1 MSIVPL
7 KLATITLLSTLIPT
21 VVIGQ
26 TISLSPPNAVESAA
40 PQTATPSIMLEKS
53 QSYALDNYVRAFQVP
68 TMDSNGNIHYYDVTI
83 TLGVDTNGKP
93 NPVANVSASL
103 SPVVTTGVIVPG
115 TYKATDG
122 ATCKV
127 INMTLTNGRIQSFF
141 TCTRKDKVLFE
152 LSVATG
158 PITAGHPYLN
168 QLVTAGIDKH
178 PDVGTYTWGFT
189 TSGVLRVGTCGNFG
203 MGWPVGAKTNGSQ
216 LILSMFNNYSPGL
229 FFCSG
234 TFTKQP

>member
-1 MSIVPL
+1 MSTVPL

-53 QSYALDNYVRAFQVP
+53 QSYALDNYVRAFRVP
-68 TMDSNGNIHYYDVTI
+68 TTNSNGTIQYYDVTI
-83 TLGVDTNGKP
+83 TLGVGTDGKP

-127 INMTLTNGRIQSFF
+127 TNMTLTNGRIQSFF
-141 TCTRKDKVLFE
+141 TCTQKNAVAFE

-158 PITAGHPYLN
+158 PVTAGHPYLT
-168 QLVTAGIDKH
+168 QLVTAGIDKR
-178 PDVGTYTWGFT
+178 PDVGTYTWGLT
-189 TSGVLRVGTCGNFG
+189 TNGTFSVGTCGNFG
-203 MGWPVGAKTNGSQ
+203 IRWPVGAKTNGSQ
-216 LILSMFNNYSPGL
+216 LILSIFYGNNGSLSCG
-229 FFCSG
+229 G